1 MPELPEVETVVQTL
15 REKITKQ
22 EITRIESYKPETVIL
37 LKPFHPFKAI
47 AIERRGKYIIICGP
61 HNEKI
66 IIHLRMT
73 GRLTESPSQEKFIRA
88 TIHTTKHAL
97 HFEDMRRFG
106 RITFTINKKIDD
118 LPGIIKLGPE
128 PWNPILDKTF
138 FLELQKSSQTIKS
151 FLLDQTKIAG
161 IGNIYADESCF
172 HAGILPTRKSNS
184 LQKTEAS
191 KLLYAIRYILKK
203 AIYLRGTSF
212 AHFIDAN
219 GKKGNNLEFLAVYGR
234 KKSACF
240 KCKTLL
246 THQKLQGRTTIYC
259 TTCQK

>member
-15 REKITKQ
+15 REKIMGQ
-22 EITRIESYKPETVIL
+22 EITQIKSYKPETVIL
-37 LKPFHPFKAI
+37 LEPFQPFEVV
-47 AIERRGKYIIICGP
+47 AIERRGKYIIICGS
-61 HNEKI
+61 HDQKI

-88 TIHTTKHAL
+88 TIYTTKHKL

-106 RITFTINKKIDD
+106 RIVFTVNKKIEY
-118 LPGIIKLGPE
+118 LPGINKLGPE
-128 PWNPILDKTF
+128 PWAPVLDTTF
-138 FLELQKSSQTIKS
+138 FPALQKNTQTIKS

-184 LQKTEAS
+184 LQKAETN

-234 KKSACF
+234 KKSACL

>member
-1 MPELPEVETVVQTL
+1 MPELPEVEIVVQTL

-22 EITRIESYKPETVIL
+22 EITKVASYKPETVVL
-37 LKPFHPFKAI
+37 LEPFHSFRVNT
-47 AIERRGKYIIICGP
+47 IERRGKYIIICGL
-61 HNEKI
+61 HDEKI

-73 GRLTESPSQEKFIRA
+73 GRLTESPSQERFIRA
-88 TIHTTKHAL
+88 TIYTTKHAL

-118 LPGIIKLGPE
+118 LPGIRKLGPE
-128 PWNPILDKTF
+128 PWDPILNTRF
-138 FLELQKSSQTIKS
+138 FPELQKSAQTVKS

-184 LQKTEAS
+184 LKQSEAS

-203 AIYLRGTSF
+203 AIHLRGTSF

-234 KKSACF
+234 KKSACL
-240 KCKTLL
+240 KCKTPL

>member
-15 REKITKQ
+15 RDKITQQ
-22 EITRIESYKPETVIL
+22 EITKIKSYKPETVIL
-37 LKPFHPFKAI
+37 LEPFHPFKVTE
-47 AIERRGKYIIICGP
+47 IERRGKYIIICGQ
-61 HNEKI
+61 HDEKI

-88 TIHTTKHAL
+88 TIYTTKHDL

-106 RITFTINKKIDD
+106 RITFTINKKIED
-118 LPGIIKLGPE
+118 LPGISKLGPE
-128 PWNPILDKTF
+128 PWDTSLDTKF
-138 FLELQKSSQTIKS
+138 FPELQKSTQTIKS

-172 HAGILPTRKSNS
+172 HARILPTQKSNS
-184 LQKTEAS
+184 LTKKEAS
-191 KLLYAIRYILKK
+191 RLLYAIRYILKK
-203 AIYLRGTSF
+203 AIHLRGTSF

-234 KKSACF
+234 KKLACL
-240 KCKTLL
+240 KCKTPL